1 MITFAGPILS
11 SVNTHE
17 VNKVLYY
24 PRCVQ
29 HSSDVLSVQLLVH
42 HSHWPW
48 LQLRWCS
55 CHTSAA
61 GSCARYNYMVKIL
74 KWKLLNSLFFQISG
88 MFFSIGQC
96 FTLHDCCPYTVEGDN
111 KCGVC
116 CGRYILPLSCIN
128 IFSLWQFSRLKH
140 SGKMCLAIIFSILG
154 FLSLAPALLWTF
166 IYKWFTSF
174 DVKTVMLD
182 YANDT

>member
-29 HSSDVLSVQLLVH
+29 HSSDVLRVQLLVH

-96 FTLHDCCPYTVEGDN
+96 FTLHDCCPDTVEGDN

-116 CGRYILPLSCIN
+116 CGRYILPLMKLNYNFLTTTIFQVEAQWKDVLGYN
-128 IFSLWQFSRLKH
+128 IQHTRISVTCPCFALDFYIQMVHQLW
-140 SGKMCLAIIFSILG
+140 C
-154 FLSLAPALLWTF
+154 
-166 IYKWFTSF
+166 
-174 DVKTVMLD
+174 
-182 YANDT
+182 